1 MADVAGP
8 STSAVIASHQAEH
21 RDLLQRLE
29 ESDYAQQG
37 LEQARSRVTTL
48 DKSIAEKTKQLE
60 SIAAKTKKEYDDWQ
74 KYQNSS
80 LRRSLLRVKGKDAVS
95 ERVDKEEREYLE
107 AFREVSETSLPY
119 RRVLSRYAPGNGR
132 EGCLSD
138 PTERAV

>member
-37 LEQARSRVTTL
+37 LDQARSRVKTL

-107 AFREVSETSLPY
+107 AFREVSGCRLPY
-119 RRVLSRYAPGNGR
+119 HRVLSGYAPGNGR
-132 EGCLSD
+132 ERCLSD
-138 PTERAV
+138 PAE